1 MFCYYF
7 LYYFKK
13 NCCSY
18 FRLFSVGV
26 AKVVIFYLITKTF
39 MQSFIFN
46 YLNANDL
53 SIRKVQYN
61 FLIINPL
68 FLQRTYPF
76 FQADGKDII
85 FISRKQKLFQLNC
98 CCYAT
103 VSIVRIS
110 KGLSV
115 LMLKVCASWFK
126 GRKQN
131 DTFIKRC
138 RSCQDVAWPGSVVAL
153 VV

>member
-39 MQSFIFN
+39 IQSFIFN

-115 LMLKVCASWFK
+115 LMLKVYASWFK

-131 DTFIKRC
+131 DTLL
-138 RSCQDVAWPGSVVAL
+138 SDAEVARMWPGRAVSL
-153 VV
+153 P